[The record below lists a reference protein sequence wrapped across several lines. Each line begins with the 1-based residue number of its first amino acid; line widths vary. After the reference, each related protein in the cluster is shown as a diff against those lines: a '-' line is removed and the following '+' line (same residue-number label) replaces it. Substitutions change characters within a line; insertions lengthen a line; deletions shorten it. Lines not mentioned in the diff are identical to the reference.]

1 MNKINTNIKVYIII
15 ISLIL
20 THLTLSAQEIIFI
33 PTDNPIFN
41 NQHSIPYSPFES
53 YPSNTYQN
61 NTFNQTESQYIPFEE
76 ERNRPIIIRVN
87 REDTPDD
94 PSISM
99 PLNDDI
105 ISFIQCI
112 ILYILFKKIKKWKNL
127 FYLSYF

>member
-33 PTDNPIFN
+33 PTDNTIFN

-53 YPSNTYQN
+53 HPSNTYQN

-94 PSISM
+94 PSINM

-112 ILYILFKKIKKWKNL
+112 ILYILFKKIKK
-127 FYLSYF
+127 